1 MELVMI
7 CYRMG
12 GPQAWK
18 EMQEKQQEFR
28 NEFNAGFEQD
38 SRGEMDDNDGRSDT
52 DTGANIELE
61 THNEREARGG
71 NDDAED
77 LNDKVSLN
85 DGDSDEYG

>member
-1 MELVMI
+1 
-7 CYRMG
+7 
-12 GPQAWK
+12 
-18 EMQEKQQEFR
+18 
-28 NEFNAGFEQD
+28 
-38 SRGEMDDNDGRSDT
+38 MDDNDGRSDT